1 MESYQETQEKF
12 PDADS
17 FMYGRG
23 IIARPYLLDEIMCG
37 TRMKKEDRGSR
48 YKQKMRQFHDRLY
61 REYQEYLSGER
72 NVLFRMKEL
81 WSYMAPG
88 FTNYAKYL
96 KKIKK
101 SQHLDDYEAAVMSL
115 FGRTGDFVSMDIKKN
130 LKNLLPSIPFLSI
143 VCWTQLI
150 SKCRNVYGQSANRNV
165 SAMAAPGP
173 VPRQ

>member
-1 MESYQETQEKF
+1 MEAYQESRKKF

-23 IIARPYLLDEIMCG
+23 IIARPYLLDEIMCE
-37 TRMKKEDRGSR
+37 TRMKKEDRQSQ
-48 YKQKMRQFHDRLY
+48 YKQKMRQFHDCLY

-96 KKIKK
+96 KKIKNP
-101 SQHLDDYEAAVMSL
+101 SIWVTDEAAVMSL
-115 FGRTGDFVSMDIKKN
+115 FGEQEI
-130 LKNLLPSIPFLSI
+130 L
-143 VCWTQLI
+143 
-150 SKCRNVYGQSANRNV
+150 
-165 SAMAAPGP
+165 
-173 VPRQ
+173 

>member
-1 MESYQETQEKF
+1 MEAYQEIQEKF

-37 TRMKKEDRGSR
+37 TRMKKEDRQPQ
-48 YKQKMRQFHDRLY
+48 YKQKMRQFHDCLY

-101 SQHLDDYEAAVMSL
+101 SQHLGDYEAAVMSL
-115 FGRTGDFVSMDIKKN
+115 FGEQEI
-130 LKNLLPSIPFLSI
+130 L
-143 VCWTQLI
+143 
-150 SKCRNVYGQSANRNV
+150 
-165 SAMAAPGP
+165 
-173 VPRQ
+173 